1 MLFRTKNKKMSSEPA
16 LSGEKAIR
24 RAMVADGRVQ
34 GVGFRYFARSLAREH
49 GVTGWVMNMPDGT
62 VAMEVQGPEDRVD
75 SFAGAISNPPTDWY
89 IRVTSLKIRNIPLV
103 PDESGFAI
111 RFYGQRFCPC
121 HPGKLNGAAQ
131 DLFSTARPSAPVFHR
146 GKPLE
151 GQRGR
156 VLLGLLHAGALRRK
170 FPASGKKD
178 A

>member
-103 PDESGFAI
+103 GRI
-111 RFYGQRFCPC
+111 RFC
-121 HPGKLNGAAQ
+121 HPVLRSAVLTLPPWETEWRRTGSIFHRPAVRPCFPQRQATRGP
-131 DLFSTARPSAPVFHR
+131 ARPRSARTSSRWCP
-146 GKPLE
+146 P
-151 GQRGR
+151 
-156 VLLGLLHAGALRRK
+156 
-170 FPASGKKD
+170 P
-178 A
+178 

>member
-1 MLFRTKNKKMSSEPA
+1 MLLPYTFPPFSCPSGEQAALHFQKPAPRNMMRTYPVFREVGENAVQNKKQKNVIRTA

-111 RFYGQRFCPC
+111 RFYGQRF
-121 HPGKLNGAAQ
+121 
-131 DLFSTARPSAPVFHR
+131 
-146 GKPLE
+146 
-151 GQRGR
+151 
-156 VLLGLLHAGALRRK
+156 
-170 FPASGKKD
+170 
-178 A
+178 